1 MKERE
6 SLEVE
11 KPGGTANLSLDKMKT
26 DEEEIERSFL
36 EEEEKLQENED
47 EKEEKSNWDGSESE
61 FVEDDDATEYEEQKT
76 GVKINYALTREEIFK
91 CIKHCGINKNVKI
104 LGEVSLVFLTLL
116 SLILFLKTSQYGFL
130 VFLLLFLGLFF
141 LWSLDILYLFLKK
154 LRYKKFSPEKKLS
167 VEIFPDVISIENEQ
181 RKIEIPLDGTN
192 YFEEFK
198 DMFLIYLPKQRVFII
213 PTRAIEP
220 DILPEV
226 EAMLIAGTKPLSS
239 SVKDEE

>member
-26 DEEEIERSFL
+26 DEEEIEKSLL
-36 EEEEKLQENED
+36 EEDNKAENDDED
-47 EKEEKSNWDGSESE
+47 EENKSNWDGSESE
-61 FVEDDDATEYEEQKT
+61 FVEDDEATEYEDQQT
-76 GVKINYALTREEIFK
+76 GVKINYALTRDEIFK
-91 CIKHCGINKNVKI
+91 CIKHCGINKNIKI
-104 LGEVSLVFLTLL
+104 LGEVSLVFLSLL
-116 SLILFLKTSQYGFL
+116 SLILFLKTSQQGFL
-130 VFLLLFLGLFF
+130 IFLFLFLGLLCF
-141 LWSLDILYLFLKK
+141 WSLDILHLFLKK

-167 VEIFPDVISIENEQ
+167 VEIFPDVISIENLT
-181 RKIEIPLDGTN
+181 RKFEIQLDGTN

-220 DILPEV
+220 DVLPEV

-239 SVKDEE
+239 SSKDEK

>member
-47 EKEEKSNWDGSESE
+47 ENEAKSNWDGSESE
-61 FVEDDDATEYEEQKT
+61 FVEDDDATEYEEQQT

-141 LWSLDILYLFLKK
+141 LWSLDILHLFLKK

-220 DILPEV
+220 EILPEI

>member
-36 EEEEKLQENED
+36 EEDEKLQDNEEEND
-47 EKEEKSNWDGSESE
+47 KKSKWDGSESE
-61 FVEDDDATEYEEQKT
+61 FVEDEEATEYEDQQT

-91 CIKHCGINKNVKI
+91 CIKHCGINKNIKI
-104 LGEVSLVFLTLL
+104 LGEVTLVFLSLL
-116 SLILFLKTSQYGFL
+116 SLILFLRTSQQGFL
-130 VFLLLFLGLFF
+130 IFLFFFSGLFCF
-141 LWSLDILYLFLKK
+141 WSLDILHLFLRK

-167 VEIFPDVISIENEQ
+167 VEIFPDVITIENET

-239 SVKDEE
+239 SSKDEE

>member
-1 MKERE
+1 MKEKE

-36 EEEEKLQENED
+36 EEEEKLQEMDEENEV
-47 EKEEKSNWDGSESE
+47 KSNWDGSESE
-61 FVEDDDATEYEEQKT
+61 FVEDDDATEYEEQQT

-141 LWSLDILYLFLKK
+141 LWSLDILHLFLKK

-220 DILPEV
+220 EILPEI

>member
-1 MKERE
+1 MKEKE

-11 KPGGTANLSLDKMKT
+11 KPGGTASLSLDKMKT

-47 EKEEKSNWDGSESE
+47 ENEAKSNWDGSESE
-61 FVEDDDATEYEEQKT
+61 FVEDDDATEYEEQQT
-76 GVKINYALTREEIFK
+76 GVKINYALTRDEIFK

-104 LGEVSLVFLTLL
+104 LGEVSLVFLSLL
-116 SLILFLKTSQYGFL
+116 SLILFLKTSQHGFL

-141 LWSLDILYLFLKK
+141 LWSLDILHLFLKK
-154 LRYKKFSPEKKLS
+154 LRYKKLSPEKKLS

-220 DILPEV
+220 EILPEI